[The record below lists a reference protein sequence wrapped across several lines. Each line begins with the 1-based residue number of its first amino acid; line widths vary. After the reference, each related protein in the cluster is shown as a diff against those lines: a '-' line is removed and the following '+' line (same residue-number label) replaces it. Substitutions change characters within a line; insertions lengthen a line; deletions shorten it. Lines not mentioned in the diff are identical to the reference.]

1 MKQMGVLMQNLNLKN
16 RMEDLESF
24 FTTKK
29 AELDLFKSQLSE
41 KNDKIEGLQKE
52 SYNVTLARELLE
64 HTSTEAREKGEA
76 ILEEAVSEVL
86 KIVFGDSYSVK
97 LKTTIR
103 GGTPSTEVYVI
114 KRIGMQNEMISLDNE
129 GGGLKEVLSLAFFV
143 TVSRLTSL
151 DNAALVVMD
160 EPTGAVSGGH
170 AESTAEAISILTDYL
185 AKPSIIITH
194 EREFLPNLV
203 EHVFYV
209 EQGVDG
215 VSRVEEL

>member
-1 MKQMGVLMQNLNLKN
+1 MENLNLKN
-16 RMEDLESF
+16 KINELESF
-24 FTTKK
+24 FVTKN
-29 AELDLFKSQLSE
+29 AELELFKNQLSE
-41 KNDKIEGLQKE
+41 KREKINEINRE

-97 LKTTIR
+97 LKTSIR

-114 KRIGMQNEMISLDNE
+114 KRIGLQNEMISLDNE

-143 TVSRLTSL
+143 TVSRLTSSE
-151 DNAALVVMD
+151 NAALVVMD

-170 AESTAEAISILTDYL
+170 AESTAEAISILTEYL
-185 AKPSIIITH
+185 EKPSIIITH

-209 EQGVDG
+209 EQGIDG

>member
-1 MKQMGVLMQNLNLKN
+1 MENPNLKN
-16 RMEDLESF
+16 KINELESF
-24 FTTKK
+24 FTTKN
-29 AELDLFKSQLSE
+29 AELELFKNQLSE
-41 KNDKIEGLQKE
+41 KREKINEINRE

-64 HTSTEAREKGEA
+64 HTSTEAREKGES

-97 LKTTIR
+97 LKTSIR

-143 TVSRLTSL
+143 TVSRLTSSE
-151 DNAALVVMD
+151 NAALVVMD

-170 AESTAEAISILTDYL
+170 AESTAEAISILTEYL
-185 AKPSIIITH
+185 EKPSIIITH

-203 EHVFYV
+203 EYVFYV

>member
-1 MKQMGVLMQNLNLKN
+1 MENPNLKN
-16 RMEDLESF
+16 KINKLESF
-24 FTTKK
+24 LTTKN
-29 AELDLFKSQLSE
+29 AELELFKNQLSE
-41 KNDKIEGLQKE
+41 KREKINEINRE

-64 HTSTEAREKGEA
+64 HTSTEAREKGES

-97 LKTTIR
+97 LKTSIR

-143 TVSRLTSL
+143 TVSRLTSSE
-151 DNAALVVMD
+151 NAALVVMD

-170 AESTAEAISILTDYL
+170 AESTAEAISILTEYL
-185 AKPSIIITH
+185 EKPSIIITH

>member
-1 MKQMGVLMQNLNLKN
+1 MENPNLKN
-16 RMEDLESF
+16 KINELESF
-24 FTTKK
+24 FVTKN
-29 AELDLFKSQLSE
+29 AELELFKNQLSE
-41 KNDKIEGLQKE
+41 KREKINEINRE

-64 HTSTEAREKGEA
+64 HTSTEAREKGES

-97 LKTTIR
+97 LKTSIR

-143 TVSRLTSL
+143 TVSRLTSSE
-151 DNAALVVMD
+151 NAALVVMD

-170 AESTAEAISILTDYL
+170 AESTAEAISILTEYL
-185 AKPSIIITH
+185 EKPSIIITH

>member
-1 MKQMGVLMQNLNLKN
+1 MENQNLKN
-16 RMEDLESF
+16 KINELESF
-24 FTTKK
+24 FVTKN
-29 AELDLFKSQLSE
+29 AELELFKNQLSE
-41 KNDKIEGLQKE
+41 KREKINEINRE

-64 HTSTEAREKGEA
+64 HTSTEAREKGES

-97 LKTTIR
+97 LKTSIR

-143 TVSRLTSL
+143 TVSRLTSSE
-151 DNAALVVMD
+151 NATLVVMD

-170 AESTAEAISILTDYL
+170 AESTAEAISILTEYL
-185 AKPSIIITH
+185 EKPSIIITH

>member
-1 MKQMGVLMQNLNLKN
+1 MENPNLKN
-16 RMEDLESF
+16 KINELESF
-24 FTTKK
+24 FVTKN
-29 AELDLFKSQLSE
+29 AELELFKNQLSE
-41 KNDKIEGLQKE
+41 KREKINEINRE

-64 HTSTEAREKGEA
+64 HTSTEAREKGES
-76 ILEEAVSEVL
+76 ILEKAVSEVL

-143 TVSRLTSL
+143 TVSRLTSS

-170 AESTAEAISILTDYL
+170 AESTADAISILTEYL
-185 AKPSIIITH
+185 EKPSIIITH

>member
-1 MKQMGVLMQNLNLKN
+1 MENLNLKN
-16 RMEDLESF
+16 KINELESF
-24 FTTKK
+24 FVAKN
-29 AELDLFKSQLSE
+29 AELELFKNQLSE
-41 KNDKIEGLQKE
+41 KREKINEINRE

-97 LKTTIR
+97 LKTSIR

-114 KRIGMQNEMISLDNE
+114 KRIGLQNEMISLDNE

-143 TVSRLTSL
+143 TVSRLTSSE
-151 DNAALVVMD
+151 NAALVVMD

-170 AESTAEAISILTDYL
+170 AESTAEAISILTEYL
-185 AKPSIIITH
+185 EKPSIIITH

>member
-1 MKQMGVLMQNLNLKN
+1 MENLNLKN
-16 RMEDLESF
+16 KINELESF
-24 FTTKK
+24 FVTKN
-29 AELDLFKSQLSE
+29 AELELFKNQLLE
-41 KNDKIEGLQKE
+41 KREKINEINRE

-97 LKTTIR
+97 LKTSIR

-114 KRIGMQNEMISLDNE
+114 KRIGLQNEMISLDNE

-143 TVSRLTSL
+143 TVSRLTSSE
-151 DNAALVVMD
+151 NAALVVMD

-170 AESTAEAISILTDYL
+170 AESTAEAISILTEYL
-185 AKPSIIITH
+185 EKPSIIITH

>member
-1 MKQMGVLMQNLNLKN
+1 MKQWEGMMENPNLKN
-16 RMEDLESF
+16 KINELELF
-24 FTTKK
+24 LTTKN
-29 AELDLFKSQLSE
+29 AELELFKNQLSE
-41 KNDKIEGLQKE
+41 KKEKINEINRE

-64 HTSTEAREKGEA
+64 HTSTEAREKGES

-97 LKTTIR
+97 LKTSIR

-143 TVSRLTSL
+143 TVSRLTSSE
-151 DNAALVVMD
+151 NAALVVMD

-170 AESTAEAISILTDYL
+170 AESTAEAISILTEYL
-185 AKPSIIITH
+185 EKPSIIITH

>member
-1 MKQMGVLMQNLNLKN
+1 MENLNLKN
-16 RMEDLESF
+16 KINELESF
-24 FTTKK
+24 FVTKN
-29 AELDLFKSQLSE
+29 AELELFKNQLSE
-41 KNDKIEGLQKE
+41 KREKINEINRE

-97 LKTTIR
+97 LKTSIR

-114 KRIGMQNEMISLDNE
+114 KRIGLQNEMISLDNE

-143 TVSRLTSL
+143 TVSRLTSSE
-151 DNAALVVMD
+151 NAALVVMD
-160 EPTGAVSGGH
+160 EPTGAVSDGH
-170 AESTAEAISILTDYL
+170 AESTAEAISILTEYL
-185 AKPSIIITH
+185 EKPSIIITH

>member
-1 MKQMGVLMQNLNLKN
+1 MENLNLKN
-16 RMEDLESF
+16 KINELESF
-24 FTTKK
+24 FVTKN
-29 AELDLFKSQLSE
+29 AELELFKNQLSE
-41 KNDKIEGLQKE
+41 KKEKINEINRE

-64 HTSTEAREKGEA
+64 HTSTEAREKGES

-97 LKTTIR
+97 LKTSIR

-114 KRIGMQNEMISLDNE
+114 KRIGLQNEMISLDNE

-143 TVSRLTSL
+143 TVSRLTSSE
-151 DNAALVVMD
+151 NAALVVMD

-170 AESTAEAISILTDYL
+170 AESTAEAISILTEYL
-185 AKPSIIITH
+185 EKPSIIITH

>member
-1 MKQMGVLMQNLNLKN
+1 MENLNLKN
-16 RMEDLESF
+16 KINELESF
-24 FTTKK
+24 FVTKN
-29 AELDLFKSQLSE
+29 AELELFKNQLSE
-41 KNDKIEGLQKE
+41 KREKINEINRE

-97 LKTTIR
+97 LKTSIR

-114 KRIGMQNEMISLDNE
+114 KRIGLQNEMISLDNE

-143 TVSRLTSL
+143 TVSRLTSSE
-151 DNAALVVMD
+151 NAALVVMD

-170 AESTAEAISILTDYL
+170 AESTAEAISILTEYL
-185 AKPSIIITH
+185 EKPSIIITH

>member
-1 MKQMGVLMQNLNLKN
+1 MENQNLKN
-16 RMEDLESF
+16 KINELESF
-24 FTTKK
+24 FVTKN
-29 AELDLFKSQLSE
+29 AELELFKNQLSE
-41 KNDKIEGLQKE
+41 KREKINEINRE

-64 HTSTEAREKGEA
+64 HTSTEAREKGES

-143 TVSRLTSL
+143 TVSRLTSSE
-151 DNAALVVMD
+151 NAALVVMD

-170 AESTAEAISILTDYL
+170 AESTAEAISILTEYL
-185 AKPSIIITH
+185 EKPSIIITH

>member
-1 MKQMGVLMQNLNLKN
+1 MENPNLKN
-16 RMEDLESF
+16 KINELESF
-24 FTTKK
+24 LTIKN
-29 AELDLFKSQLSE
+29 AELELFKNQLSE
-41 KNDKIEGLQKE
+41 KREKINEINRE

-64 HTSTEAREKGEA
+64 HTSTEAREKGES

-97 LKTTIR
+97 LKTSIR

-143 TVSRLTSL
+143 TVSRLTSSE
-151 DNAALVVMD
+151 NAALVVMD

-170 AESTAEAISILTDYL
+170 AESTAEAISILTEYL
-185 AKPSIIITH
+185 EKPSIIITH

>member
-1 MKQMGVLMQNLNLKN
+1 MENPNLKN
-16 RMEDLESF
+16 KINELELF
-24 FTTKK
+24 LTTKN
-29 AELDLFKSQLSE
+29 AELELFKNQLSE
-41 KNDKIEGLQKE
+41 KKEKINEINRE

-64 HTSTEAREKGEA
+64 HTSTEAREKGES

-97 LKTTIR
+97 LKTSIR

-143 TVSRLTSL
+143 TVSRLTSSE
-151 DNAALVVMD
+151 NAALVVMD

-170 AESTAEAISILTDYL
+170 AESTAEAISILTEYL
-185 AKPSIIITH
+185 EKPSIIITH

>member
-1 MKQMGVLMQNLNLKN
+1 MENPNLKN
-16 RMEDLESF
+16 KINELESF
-24 FTTKK
+24 LTTKN
-29 AELDLFKSQLSE
+29 AELELFKNQLSE
-41 KNDKIEGLQKE
+41 KREKINEINRE

-64 HTSTEAREKGEA
+64 HTSTEAREKGES

-97 LKTTIR
+97 LKTSIR

-143 TVSRLTSL
+143 TVSRLTSSE
-151 DNAALVVMD
+151 NAALVVMD

-170 AESTAEAISILTDYL
+170 AESTAEAISILTEYL
-185 AKPSIIITH
+185 EKPSIIITH

>member
-1 MKQMGVLMQNLNLKN
+1 MENQNLKN
-16 RMEDLESF
+16 KINELESF
-24 FTTKK
+24 FVTKN
-29 AELDLFKSQLSE
+29 AELELFKNQLSE
-41 KNDKIEGLQKE
+41 KREKINEINRE

-64 HTSTEAREKGEA
+64 HTSTEAREKGES

-97 LKTTIR
+97 LKTSIR

-143 TVSRLTSL
+143 TVSRLTSSE
-151 DNAALVVMD
+151 NAALVVMD

-170 AESTAEAISILTDYL
+170 AESTAEAISILTEYL
-185 AKPSIIITH
+185 EKPSIIITH

>member
-1 MKQMGVLMQNLNLKN
+1 MENPNLKN
-16 RMEDLESF
+16 KINELESF
-24 FTTKK
+24 FTTKN
-29 AELDLFKSQLSE
+29 AELELFKNQLSE
-41 KNDKIEGLQKE
+41 KREKINEINRE

-64 HTSTEAREKGEA
+64 HTSTEAREKGES

-97 LKTTIR
+97 LKTSIR

-143 TVSRLTSL
+143 TVSRLTSSE
-151 DNAALVVMD
+151 NAALVVMD

-170 AESTAEAISILTDYL
+170 AESTAEAISILTEYL
-185 AKPSIIITH
+185 EKPSIIITH

>member
-1 MKQMGVLMQNLNLKN
+1 MKQWEGMMENPNLKN
-16 RMEDLESF
+16 KINELESF
-24 FTTKK
+24 FTTKN
-29 AELDLFKSQLSE
+29 AELELFKNQLSE
-41 KNDKIEGLQKE
+41 KREKINEINRE

-64 HTSTEAREKGEA
+64 HTSTEAREKGES

-97 LKTTIR
+97 LKTSIR

-143 TVSRLTSL
+143 TVSRLTSSE
-151 DNAALVVMD
+151 NAALVVMD

-170 AESTAEAISILTDYL
+170 AESTAEAISILTEYL
-185 AKPSIIITH
+185 EKPSIIITH

>member
-1 MKQMGVLMQNLNLKN
+1 MKQWEGMMENPNLKN
-16 RMEDLESF
+16 KINELESF
-24 FTTKK
+24 FTTKN
-29 AELDLFKSQLSE
+29 AELELFKNQLSE
-41 KNDKIEGLQKE
+41 KREKINEINRE

-64 HTSTEAREKGEA
+64 HTSTEAREKGES

-97 LKTTIR
+97 LKTSIR

-143 TVSRLTSL
+143 TVSRLTSSE
-151 DNAALVVMD
+151 NAALVVMD

-170 AESTAEAISILTDYL
+170 AESTAEAISILTEYL
-185 AKPSIIITH
+185 EKPSIIITH

-203 EHVFYV
+203 EYVFYV

>member
-1 MKQMGVLMQNLNLKN
+1 MESLNLKN
-16 RMEDLESF
+16 KINELESF
-24 FTTKK
+24 FVTKN
-29 AELDLFKSQLSE
+29 AELELFKNQLSE
-41 KNDKIEGLQKE
+41 KREKINEINRE

-97 LKTTIR
+97 LKTSIR

-114 KRIGMQNEMISLDNE
+114 KRIGLQNEMISLDNE

-143 TVSRLTSL
+143 TVSRLTSSE
-151 DNAALVVMD
+151 NAALVVMD

-170 AESTAEAISILTDYL
+170 AESTAEAISILTEYL
-185 AKPSIIITH
+185 EKPSIIITH

>member
-1 MKQMGVLMQNLNLKN
+1 MENLNLKN
-16 RMEDLESF
+16 KINELESF
-24 FTTKK
+24 FVTKN
-29 AELDLFKSQLSE
+29 AELELFKNQLSE
-41 KNDKIEGLQKE
+41 KREKINEINRE
-52 SYNVTLARELLE
+52 FYNVTLARELLE

-97 LKTTIR
+97 LKTSIR

-114 KRIGMQNEMISLDNE
+114 KRIGLQNEMISLDNE

-143 TVSRLTSL
+143 TVSRLTSSE
-151 DNAALVVMD
+151 NAALVVMD

-170 AESTAEAISILTDYL
+170 AESTAEAISILTEYL
-185 AKPSIIITH
+185 EKPSIIITH

>member
-1 MKQMGVLMQNLNLKN
+1 MENLNLKN
-16 RMEDLESF
+16 KINELESF
-24 FTTKK
+24 FVTKN
-29 AELDLFKSQLSE
+29 AELELFKNQLSE
-41 KNDKIEGLQKE
+41 KREKINEINRE

-64 HTSTEAREKGEA
+64 NTSTEAREKGEA

-97 LKTTIR
+97 LKTSIR

-114 KRIGMQNEMISLDNE
+114 KRIGLQNEMISLDNE

-143 TVSRLTSL
+143 TVSRLTSSE
-151 DNAALVVMD
+151 NAALVVMD

-170 AESTAEAISILTDYL
+170 AESTAEAISILTEYL
-185 AKPSIIITH
+185 EKPSIIITH